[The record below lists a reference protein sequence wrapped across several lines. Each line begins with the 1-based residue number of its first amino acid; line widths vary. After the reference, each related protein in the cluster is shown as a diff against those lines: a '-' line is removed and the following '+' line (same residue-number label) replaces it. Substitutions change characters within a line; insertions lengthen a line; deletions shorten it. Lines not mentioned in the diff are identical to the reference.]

1 MKATEA
7 INSTATA
14 GSTLSATAVTA
25 AYATAAADP
34 LQGNDY
40 VCSLTSVWIYYKIYP
55 EPLALGLRLYFTV
68 YTFSRH
74 NTVLLLSLP
83 SDSGQKHMC
92 LKNRLSFAYSKT
104 AAV

>member
-34 LQGNDY
+34 LQGNDN
-40 VCSLTSVWIYYKIYP
+40 VCSVT
-55 EPLALGLRLYFTV
+55 
-68 YTFSRH
+68 
-74 NTVLLLSLP
+74 
-83 SDSGQKHMC
+83 
-92 LKNRLSFAYSKT
+92 
-104 AAV
+104 